1 MNWKIRFHPV
11 VVKLDLP
18 NIPSIA
24 RKQILHD
31 IRKKLSINP
40 EQYGE
45 PLRKELF
52 GYWKLRVGDYRVIY
66 KIKKLELIILILKLG
81 QRKDKKVYREML
93 QRTKKTLW
101 TE

>member
-1 MNWKIRFHPV
+1 MNWKIHFHPV

-18 NIPSIA
+18 DIPPTA
-24 RKQILHD
+24 RKQILD
-31 IRKKLSINP
+31 VIRKKLCVNP

-66 KIKKLELIILILKLG
+66 KIKKLELIILILKIG
-81 QRKDKKVYREML
+81 PRKDKQVYREML
-93 QRTKKTLW
+93 QRIKKSL
-101 TE
+101 